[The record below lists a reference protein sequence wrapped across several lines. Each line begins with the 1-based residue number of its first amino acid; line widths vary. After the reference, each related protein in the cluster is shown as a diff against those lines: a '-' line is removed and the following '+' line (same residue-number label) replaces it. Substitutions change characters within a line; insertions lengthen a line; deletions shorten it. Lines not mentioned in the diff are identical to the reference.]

1 MLKKMQEKVYG
12 NNNFIIYNNNKSKK
26 EENIKI
32 NLKQSMANHYK
43 NMLQNAKEEKRKIE
57 NKKHLK

>member
-1 MLKKMQEKVYG
+1 MLRKMQEKVYG

-32 NLKQSMANHYK
+32 NLKQ
-43 NMLQNAKEEKRKIE
+43 
-57 NKKHLK
+57 